1 MQELDGVLLIDKPEG
16 MTSHDVVDRV
26 RKKLGVRRVGHAG
39 TLDPMATGLLMVCV
53 GRVTRLLEYLGQ
65 GDKIY
70 SGRVVL
76 GIGTDTD
83 DAEGTVVAEASA
95 AHVNLAAVREA
106 AAQLTGEIRQ
116 RPPQYSAIHIDGR
129 RAYDLAR
136 EGKKVEIPERTV
148 RVEAFTIDALSHE
161 GDLAV
166 ADFHVRCS
174 KGTYVRALCRD
185 LGALLGVPAHMR
197 SLRRLGIGRARIEDA
212 IPLSDWLASDSP
224 AAHLRDPLLYLEGL
238 PMWHPPR
245 EAMER
250 LANGQ
255 KVEVPEADAL
265 AAAPGDVVLVV
276 YAGAVAAVGEI
287 VEGPRTAVRPKKVFW
302 KRG

>member
-26 RKKLGVRRVGHAG
+26 RRKLGVRRVGHAG

-65 GDKIY
+65 GDKEY
-70 SGRVVL
+70 SGTIVFGV
-76 GIGTDTD
+76 GTDTD
-83 DAEGTVVAEASA
+83 DAEGKVVAQASA
-95 AHVNLAAVREA
+95 KALDLAAVRQA
-106 AAQLTGEIRQ
+106 ANELTGEVRQ
-116 RPPQYSAIHIDGR
+116 RPPQYSAVHIDGR

-136 EGKKVEIPERTV
+136 EGKKVELPERIVHV
-148 RVEAFTIDALSHE
+148 REFSLDDFRLE
-161 GDLAV
+161 GDV
-166 ADFHVRCS
+166 AFAHFHVVCS

-197 SLRRLGIGRARIEDA
+197 SLRRLAIGSARIEDA
-212 IPLSDWLASDSP
+212 VPLGDWMESEQP
-224 AAHLRDPLLYLEGL
+224 AAYLRDPLLYLDGL
-238 PMWHPPR
+238 PMWHPKR
-245 EAMER
+245 EAMDR

-255 KVEVPEADAL
+255 MVEIDEEL
-265 AAAPGDVVLVV
+265 ASLSPGDLVLVV
-276 YAGAVAAVGEI
+276 FAGAVAAIGEI
-287 VEGPRTAVRPKKVFW
+287 VDRQPAALRPKKVFW